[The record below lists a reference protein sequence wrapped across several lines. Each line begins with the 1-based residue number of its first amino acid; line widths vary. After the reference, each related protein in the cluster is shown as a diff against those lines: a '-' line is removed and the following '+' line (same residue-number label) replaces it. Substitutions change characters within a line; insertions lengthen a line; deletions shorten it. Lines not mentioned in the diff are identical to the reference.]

1 MKNNNQKVKYYQS
14 LQKSINS
21 KLKEILKDSYDNPVI
36 KARNTWQVTS
46 EMIHIILG
54 EEIHGQWFK
63 KIKPI
68 VMKDKNLIV
77 QTESLF
83 AAQWINT
90 HYRELIDGLMKAQD
104 KNLTCFFIGPKNWSN
119 KPIGKNKDQRKTPL
133 LK

>member
-1 MKNNNQKVKYYQS
+1 MKDNHKYKYYQS

-36 KARNTWQVTS
+36 KARNTWLTTT

-54 EEIHGQWFK
+54 EEIHNQWFK
-63 KIKPI
+63 KVKPI

-77 QTESLF
+77 QTETLF

-90 HYRELIDGLMKAQD
+90 HYSELIDGLMKAQD
-104 KNLTCFFIGPKNWSN
+104 KNLSCFFIGPKNWSN
-119 KPIGKNKDQRKTPL
+119 RPQAMSKDQLKIPL